1 MPPDAS
7 APPRRGPGGLLRGT
21 ARRVV
26 EWALRPVLDSIA
38 ARHEALAAA
47 LEASARRLEETGE
60 HFRAELRADLT
71 RAREDAALQI
81 AGVRSD
87 LTAQQR
93 DVSASLDQLSADQRA
108 LSGALGELQRHVE
121 IRQDQA
127 GAELGDLRSALLA
140 TRGDLETVSGR
151 AFPELQEQVA
161 SLDVRTDGA
170 LASLQTELEVV
181 RDQRLPLVETG
192 QSALHGDLASL
203 LAEVEGVRDRRLPQL
218 EQAGERLHG
227 ALAHLQAEL
236 ERLRDATHPAL
247 VTRVEQTH
255 LALAGVQRLAEELRD
270 ARLPALAGRLDALV
284 GRLHEE
290 LASVGG
296 LVERLAAGEPLRVAA
311 VQEVEALLPEAMRA
325 ASRAFADT
333 FRGSTEEISGRL
345 AEHVTRLRDRSPVV
359 EVGCGRGE
367 MLRLLQ
373 QAGVDAR
380 GIDSD
385 PAMVAACHRQG
396 LAVTEGDALQV
407 LRDLPPGSLGA
418 VVAIHVLEHL
428 SPSAWMCVVEAS
440 ARALRPGGMLLV
452 ECPNPDS
459 LRVGAGLFWVD
470 PTHRLPVHP
479 DALAFVARA
488 VGLEV
493 REVRLAHEFPPEQR
507 LARTGQSPDVHELAA
522 RLDAWLSGP
531 RDFILV
537 AVR

>member
-1 MPPDAS
+1 M
-7 APPRRGPGGLLRGT
+7 G
-21 ARRVV
+21 
-26 EWALRPVLDSIA
+26 EWVLRPVLDSVA
-38 ARHEALAAA
+38 DRHDALATA
-47 LEASARRLEETGE
+47 LEVSTRRLEEAGE
-60 HFRAELRADLT
+60 QLRAELARAQDDAS
-71 RAREDAALQI
+71 RQDAVHRRE
-81 AGVRSD
+81 
-87 LTAQQR
+87 
-93 DVSASLDQLSADQRA
+93 VSASLDQLAADQQA
-108 LSGALGELQRHVE
+108 LSGALGELQRHLE
-121 IRQDQA
+121 TRQDQA
-127 GAELGDLRSALLA
+127 GVELGELRGALIA
-140 TRGDLETVSGR
+140 ARGDLEAVSDR
-151 AFPELQEQVA
+151 AFPELQGQVA
-161 SLDVRTDGA
+161 AVDAR
-170 LASLQTELEVV
+170 
-181 RDQRLPLVETG
+181 TG
-192 QSALHGDLASL
+192 QALVALQADLEL
-203 LAEVEGVRDRRLPQL
+203 VRDRRLPLLEGGQASL
-218 EQAGERLHG
+218 HADLAALLQEVEGLRDRRLGQVEQAGERLHA
-227 ALAHLQAEL
+227 ALAHLQTEL
-236 ERLRDATHPAL
+236 ERLRDETQPAL
-247 VTRVEQTH
+247 AARLETTH
-255 LALAGVQRLAEELRD
+255 LALTGVQRLAEELRD

-311 VQEVEALLPEAMRA
+311 VHEVEALLPEAMRA

-345 AEHVTRLRDRSPVV
+345 AEHLTLLRDRSPVV

-385 PAMVAACHRQG
+385 PAMVAACQRQG
-396 LAVTEGDALQV
+396 LTVTESDALQV

-428 SPSAWMCVVEAS
+428 SPSVWMSVVEAS

-452 ECPNPDS
+452 ECPNPES

-507 LARTGQSPDVHELAA
+507 LARAGQSPEVHELAE

-537 AVR
+537 AVRPPAVPAKT